1 MKQLSHLNSRGT
13 FGLILAVAVYMSS
26 SEGHAALTV
35 FVNQLDAWR
44 AAAGATTTVDFVE
57 PGPPA
62 WVFADH
68 YISQGVTLDLSW
80 APSSPPYSNW
90 NRLTNDSP
98 GYAGQFHDNGGLLG
112 YAKGFNPA
120 LAFIFSEPI
129 YSFAVTATTY
139 SGQPFYFYFYLGDEQ
154 VGFFNYRYSIDT
166 LGGVSTVPFDRVATS
181 MVRVDDIHFGVVPA
195 PSTAILLLLSTCARR
210 SRVR

>member
-26 SEGHAALTV
+26 SVGHAALTV

-112 YAKGFNPA
+112 VAPGFNSA
-120 LAFIFSEPI
+120 LAFVFSEPI
-129 YSFAVTATTY
+129 YSFARTATATQAN
-139 SGQPFYFYFYLGDEQ
+139 SFYCYFYLGDEQ
-154 VGFFNYRYSIDT
+154 VGFFSYNYFAGTI
-166 LGGVSTVPFDRVATS
+166 GAVSDVPFDRVATS
-181 MVRVDDIHFGVVPA
+181 FIKVDDIHFGVVPA

>member
-1 MKQLSHLNSRGT
+1 MKRMLSLNSRT
-13 FGLILAVAVYMSS
+13 VLGLSFAVTAFIFTSQGYASIT
-26 SEGHAALTV
+26 G

-57 PGPPA
+57 PGPA
-62 WVFADH
+62 SWLLADH

-80 APSSPPYSNW
+80 APTSISASW

-181 MVRVDDIHFGVVPA
+181 MGRVDDIHFGVVPA